1 MDKPAT
7 KIINRPKKK
16 SIFKDRASWELL
28 LLCLPALVGYVM
40 FCYVPMVSG
49 VVLPFKNYKFAKGI
63 FGSPWCGL
71 KNFEVL
77 LKSSQMGRIMR
88 NTVFY
93 SVWFMII
100 GPVFNIIFALLLFE
114 IKNRGTLKFYQTVIT
129 FPNFMSMVVVGF
141 ITYAVLAPKMGLLD
155 QVVRAFGGTPVDV
168 YMEPKYWP
176 AILTIVNVWKGVGMG
191 SMMYFASLMGIDVS
205 LYEAAKIDGANRWQ
219 QTWYISLT
227 HLIPLVCIFTILAC
241 GSIFSGSFD
250 LFYNIPRNVTILYE
264 TTDILNTY
272 VYRMLQAGTY
282 TQGAAVG
289 FFQSIAGLILVVA
302 TNLIVRRISPENSL
316 F

>member
-88 NTVFY
+88 NTVLY
-93 SVWFMII
+93 SLWFMFITPAVNVTI
-100 GPVFNIIFALLLFE
+100 ALLLFE
-114 IKNRGTLKFYQTVIT
+114 VTSKRALK
-129 FPNFMSMVVVGF
+129 
-141 ITYAVLAPKMGLLD
+141 
-155 QVVRAFGGTPVDV
+155 
-168 YMEPKYWP
+168 
-176 AILTIVNVWKGVGMG
+176 
-191 SMMYFASLMGIDVS
+191 
-205 LYEAAKIDGANRWQ
+205 
-219 QTWYISLT
+219 
-227 HLIPLVCIFTILAC
+227 
-241 GSIFSGSFD
+241 
-250 LFYNIPRNVTILYE
+250 
-264 TTDILNTY
+264 
-272 VYRMLQAGTY
+272 YR
-282 TQGAAVG
+282 
-289 FFQSIAGLILVVA
+289 
-302 TNLIVRRISPENSL
+302 RC
-316 F
+316 

>member
-114 IKNRGTLKFYQTVIT
+114 IKNRGALKFYQTVIT

-219 QTWYISLT
+219 TLWRVIIPNVMPSITICVFLTLTNSFKLFDQNMALTGGLPVITTATGQVSLT
-227 HLIPLVCIFTILAC
+227 EMLALNIL
-241 GSIFSGSFD
+241 STF
-250 LFYNIPRNVTILYE
+250 NVGK
-264 TTDILNTY
+264 NWH
-272 VYRMLQAGTY
+272 G
-282 TQGAAVG
+282 
-289 FFQSIAGLILVVA
+289 VA
-302 TNLIVRRISPENSL
+302 Q
-316 F
+316 

>member
-28 LLCLPALVGYVM
+28 LLCLPALVGYIM

-63 FGSPWCGL
+63 FGSQWCGL

-77 LKSSQMGRIMR
+77 IKSSQMGRIMR
-88 NTVFY
+88 NTVLY

-114 IKNRGTLKFYQTVIT
+114 IKNRGALKFYQTVIT

-168 YMEPKYWP
+168 YTDAKYWP

-191 SMMYFASLMGIDVS
+191 SMMYFASLMGVDV
-205 LYEAAKIDGANRWQ
+205 
-219 QTWYISLT
+219 SLT